1 MYAGR
6 KVEEAKVAD
15 LFRAPRHPYTQ
26 GLLAAV
32 PRLGSS
38 FAGANAKLAEIPGVV
53 PSLKDRIAGCVFAT
67 RCAQTRDVCRQV
79 APALEEKAT
88 GHVVA
93 CHFAPGE
100 TVAA

>member
-1 MYAGR
+1 
-6 KVEEAKVAD
+6 
-15 LFRAPRHPYTQ
+15 
-26 GLLAAV
+26 
-32 PRLGSS
+32 
-38 FAGANAKLAEIPGVV
+38 V

-67 RCAQTRDVCRQV
+67 RCTLARDVCRQV

-93 CHFAPGE
+93 CHFAARD